1 MTTSSEPLIE
11 SVRLREMPEALTRE
25 LHAAME
31 PLHWEATPDEPLPRV
46 EQAIAETRGLPE
58 MMDALVLL
66 ARDSAG
72 RIIGSARV
80 VVQDLE
86 GSRHIAQTTIKVLP
100 DHRRAGIGRALLRE
114 AVEAA
119 ERFQRTL
126 LMGFSRENVPAG
138 EAFARRIGAE
148 LGQVVTENRLD
159 LRSVDRSLLRTWIED
174 GPRRAPGYHLRFV
187 RGETPEELAPD
198 AARILEVMNTAPRD
212 NLDQGDFSLTAEQLR
227 DQERAVTAAGF
238 ERWALYAVEEATG
251 RFVGLTDVGIYRAA
265 PERIHV
271 GNTVVEP
278 DHRGHA
284 IGKWLKA
291 AMTQRVLD
299 DLPDARWLITSNAA
313 GNEAI
318 LAINRQLGFRPS
330 AALLTWQLS
339 VERAREYLAAGTPS
353 EDSTREG

>member
-1 MTTSSEPLIE
+1 MPSEPRIE

-31 PLHWEATPDEPLPRV
+31 PLHWETTPDEPLPPV

-58 MMDALVLL
+58 MMDALVLV

-72 RIIGSARV
+72 QIIGSARV
-80 VVQDLE
+80 FVQDLE
-86 GSRHIAQTTIKVLP
+86 GSRHIAQTSISVLP
-100 DHRRAGIGRALLRE
+100 DHRRAGIGRALLRG
-114 AVEAA
+114 AVEAT

-126 LMGFSRENVPAG
+126 LMGFSRENMPAG

-187 RGETPEELAPD
+187 HGETPEELAPE

-271 GNTVVEP
+271 GNTGVEP
-278 DHRGHA
+278 AHRGHA

-291 AMTQRVLD
+291 AMTQHVLD
-299 DLPDARWLITSNAA
+299 DLPDTRWLITSNAA

-339 VERAREYLAAGTPS
+339 VERAREYLAAGAPS